1 MGQSPSRRAS
11 TAAIYVGKQARIINL
26 YFAKLCHLTA
36 INSVK
41 LEAKAIIYKKEK
53 AAGYRSNEV
62 IVKSGG
68 KTLFFPRFL

>member
-1 MGQSPSRRAS
+1 MADGGV
-11 TAAIYVGKQARIINL
+11 TAAILADKQAKTTNFIFR
-26 YFAKLCHLTA
+26 KPCRLTA

-62 IVKSGG
+62 RGKSGG
-68 KTLFFPRFL
+68 KTMFFSRFF